1 MISRR
6 LLKVLSE
13 TILILEQEEEG
24 GDLFGDDEGGDE
36 EEAEPAT
43 DEGGDEEEA
52 DEAADEEEEGEEE
65 EAESVYPLGKAVD
78 DEINA
83 LFVDYEEE
91 AIKSAAAIKDEVKE
105 SLSIVN
111 ILYEQDKQNGIDLEI
126 FAKNVARLAKNYDN
140 LLDMEDLILTKALE
154 FIRTYHDD
162 ESGDVLED
170 LLDTRFGLSLGDEE
184 DIIAPMAMGASPTAA
199 EGGV

>member
-1 MISRR
+1 
-6 LLKVLSE
+6 
-13 TILILEQEEEG
+13 
-24 GDLFGDDEGGDE
+24 
-36 EEAEPAT
+36 
-43 DEGGDEEEA
+43 
-52 DEAADEEEEGEEE
+52 
-65 EAESVYPLGKAVD
+65 
-78 DEINA
+78 
-83 LFVDYEEE
+83 
-91 AIKSAAAIKDEVKE
+91 
-105 SLSIVN
+105 
-111 ILYEQDKQNGIDLEI
+111 
-126 FAKNVARLAKNYDN
+126 ARLAKNYDN